1 MLKFLTLWLLG
12 LATVGAFLGLII
24 WGCMTIEQGW
34 YCSNYQKA
42 TGKPTKL
49 VGFECFVEVTPGD
62 WRARGEI
69 RQVDVR

>member
-1 MLKFLTLWLLG
+1 MIKELIVLAFWLAAGCALLG
-12 LATVGAFLGLII
+12 FGTWGA
-24 WGCMTIEQGW
+24 MSIEQSW
-34 YCSNYQKA
+34 HCSNYQKA

-49 VGFECFVEVTPGD
+49 VGLECFVEVTPGD